1 MALNV
6 SYVDDQKLNLFLG
19 PGEMACSAFKG
30 ADEEVNPSFIQKV

>member
-19 PGEMACSAFKG
+19 LGQMACSAVKG
-30 ADEEVNPSFIQKV
+30 ADEEINLSFIQEV